1 MHETVNE
8 AQKGGYRKSA
18 LTALCPLAKNM
29 SKETL
34 IKGLIKLSPDKSD

>member
-1 MHETVNE
+1 
-8 AQKGGYRKSA
+8 
-18 LTALCPLAKNM
+18 M